1 MSRPPESSPARREDG
16 VLWRPSAVLAV
27 TERRDIRA
35 NQSEVATTSRSA
47 KPVLLIGR
55 VRPSWS
61 LISGYFGPIGSRQL
75 GDLDCVIKYCGA
87 QEKQDEPCC
96 RSG

>member
-1 MSRPPESSPARREDG
+1 VSRVGIEPHESRTRVFPGSTRGRRSLEA
-16 VLWRPSAVLAV
+16 STVLAV

-87 QEKQDEPCC
+87 QEE
-96 RSG
+96 